1 MIPIEPPHELL
12 QRLQRGKNFLVTGH
26 VSPDG
31 DSIGSALA
39 LSSLLETSGK
49 SVTLWNRDET
59 PEIYAPLP
67 GADRIHV
74 GEEPLTNDLTGRFD
88 AAILVECPTLDRS
101 GLATQLA
108 SLPALNID
116 HHLGNGDYGTVNW
129 VDPGAPALGEMVL
142 RLSRAMQC
150 PLDGETATLL
160 LVALT
165 SDTGGFRFS
174 NATERA
180 YSAAADL
187 VRAGARPTEV
197 SRWLYESRPY
207 PSLLLLRE
215 MLSGLALSEDG
226 RIASVVLTREMFERA
241 GATAAHSEGLI
252 DQPRSIA
259 GVEAV
264 ALVRELE
271 KGRCKISLRS
281 RGALDVERIARR
293 HGGGGHRN
301 AAGFVAIGEVEEVR
315 RLAVHQLEE
324 GNLDE
329 SAQ

>member
-1 MIPIEPPHELL
+1 MIPIEPPPELL
-12 QRLQRGKNFLVTGH
+12 QRLEQSQHFLVAGH

-39 LSSLLETSGK
+39 LSSLLVRSGK

-59 PEIYAPLP
+59 PDIYAALP
-67 GADRIHV
+67 GADRIHI
-74 GEEPLTNDLTGRFD
+74 GDDPPSSNLARSFD
-88 AAILVECPTLDRS
+88 AAILIECPTLDRS
-101 GLATQLA
+101 GLAAHLA
-108 SLPALNID
+108 SLPALNLD
-116 HHLGNGDYGTVNW
+116 HHLGNANYGVVNW
-129 VDPGAPALGEMVL
+129 VDPGAPALGEMIL
-142 RLSRAMQC
+142 RLSRAMSS
-150 PLDGETATLL
+150 PIDAMTATFL

-180 YSAAADL
+180 YSAAAEL
-187 VRAGARPTEV
+187 VRFGAQPTEV

-215 MLSGLALSEDG
+215 MLSGLVLSEDG

-252 DQPRSIA
+252 DEPRSIA

-264 ALVRELE
+264 ALVRELPD
-271 KGRCKISLRS
+271 GRCKISLRS
-281 RGALDVERIARR
+281 RGDLDVERIARR

-301 AAGFVAIGEVEEVR
+301 AAGFVATGDVEEVR
-315 RLAVHQLEE
+315 HLAVHQLQK
-324 GNLDE
+324 GNGDE
-329 SAQ
+329 SV